1 MENFSIAFYLLVP
14 AYSRIHA
21 TPHSAYIMA
30 STIASPGFGLGL
42 RTNHYQD
49 ILAATPGTLAVD
61 WFEILSENYMV
72 RGGRPLANLD
82 AIRTN
87 YPMVMHGVSMSI
99 GTPEG
104 PSDDY
109 LRDLKALI
117 QRVQPLWV
125 SDHLCWTGIH
135 GKNLHDLF
143 PLPYNEETIKIVVNN
158 IRRVQD
164 YLERPLVLENV
175 SSYLSYSS
183 DTMTEW
189 DFVAA
194 IAQESDSLI
203 LLDVNN
209 IYVSSVNHGF
219 DPLTYLHAI
228 PAERVQQIHL
238 AGHQNHGTHII
249 DTHDYPVAD
258 PVWRLYSEA
267 IQRFGA
273 VASMIERDDHIPP
286 LPELVAELGTAR
298 HLSAL
303 AMNAR
308 ADRDMIQGHEKHPVC
323 DPSSPHGCAA

>member
-1 MENFSIAFYLLVP
+1 M
-14 AYSRIHA
+14 
-21 TPHSAYIMA
+21 T

-49 ILAATPGTLAVD
+49 IIAATPETLSID

-82 AIRTN
+82 AIRAH

-104 PSDDY
+104 PSEDY

-125 SDHLCWTGIH
+125 SDHLCWTGVH

-143 PLPYNEETIKIVVNN
+143 PLPYNEETIKIVANN

-183 DTMTEW
+183 DSMTEW

-219 DPLTYLHAI
+219 DPLIYLDAI

-238 AGHQNHGTHII
+238 AGHLHLGTHII
-249 DTHDYPVAD
+249 DTHDHPVAD
-258 PVWRLYSEA
+258 PVWRLYGEA
-267 IQRFGA
+267 IKRFGA

-286 LPELVAELGTAR
+286 LAELVAELGIAR
-298 HLSAL
+298 HVSAL
-303 AMNAR
+303 ALNEH
-308 ADRDMIQGHEKHPVC
+308 ADREINLPHAVC
-323 DPSSPHGCAA
+323 DPTSPRGCAL